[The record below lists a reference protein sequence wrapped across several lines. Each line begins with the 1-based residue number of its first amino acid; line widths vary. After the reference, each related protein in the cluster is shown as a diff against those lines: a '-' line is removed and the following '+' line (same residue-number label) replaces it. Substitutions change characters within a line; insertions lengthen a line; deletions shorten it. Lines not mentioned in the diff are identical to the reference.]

1 MKVTQKKV
9 TQNNF
14 AGLFEKLRIQVEDK
28 FPRLLIDKNPS
39 SLYGPCEYI
48 MQSGGKRLR
57 PLLVLL
63 SARAAGGQFK
73 QAFNAAA
80 AVELLHNFTL
90 VHDDIM
96 DNADKRRGRLTTHKK
111 YDLSTAILTGDN
123 LLAVAYLTLL
133 KDCRENDKSVL
144 SAFTQGVI
152 EVCEGQ
158 SLDKDFEIRKKV
170 SLEEY
175 LEMINKKTAAL
186 LEVCCSVGA
195 QIGRGSKEKVRAL
208 SSYGRNLG
216 IAFQIQDDL
225 LDITAREAE
234 FGKIIGG
241 DLVEGK
247 KTFLFIKALEKAK
260 GQDRTK
266 LLDVIKNKGIE
277 KSQVDEYRS
286 LYIKLG
292 ILEDTEKEIER
303 YTKLALRSL
312 KAIEDEEARK
322 ALEYLATSLIKRNK

>member
-1 MKVTQKKV
+1 MTVI
-9 TQNNF
+9 QNEF
-14 AGLFEKLRIQVEDK
+14 AVLYEKQRIKIEDK
-28 FPRLLIDKNPS
+28 ISRLLVGKKPE
-39 SLYGPCEYI
+39 SLYGPCAYI

-57 PLLVLL
+57 PLLVLF
-63 SARAAGGQFK
+63 SAKAAGGDFK
-73 QAFNAAA
+73 NAYNAAM

-144 SAFTQGVI
+144 AAFTQGVI

-158 SLDKDFEIRKKV
+158 SLDKDFEVRKDV
-170 SLEEY
+170 SLKEY

-195 QIGRGSKEKVRAL
+195 RIGGGNDDTVKAL
-208 SSYGRNLG
+208 SLFGRNLG
-216 IAFQIQDDL
+216 IAFQLQDDL
-225 LDITAREAE
+225 LDITAEEAE

-247 KTFLFIKALEKAK
+247 KTFLFIKALEKAGTK
-260 GQDRTK
+260 EKKK
-266 LLDVIKNKGIE
+266 LLEVIRNKGIQ
-277 KSQVDEYRS
+277 KSQVDEYRNIY
-286 LYIKLG
+286 LKLG
-292 ILEDTEKEIER
+292 ILEETENEIQR
-303 YTKLALRSL
+303 YTRLALKNL
-312 KAIEDEEARK
+312 KPVKDEKARG
-322 ALEYLATSLIKRNK
+322 ALEWLANSLIKRNK

>member
-1 MKVTQKKV
+1 MKVD
-9 TQNNF
+9 QNEF
-14 AGLFEKLRIQVEDK
+14 AGLYEKQRIKIEEK
-28 FPRLLIDKNPS
+28 ISRLLVNKKPG

-57 PLLVLL
+57 PLLVLF
-63 SARAAGGQFK
+63 SAKAAGGDFK
-73 QAFNAAA
+73 DAYNAAM

-123 LLAVAYLTLL
+123 LVAIAYLTLL

-144 SAFTQGVI
+144 AAFTQGII

-158 SLDKDFEIRKKV
+158 SLDKDFELRRDV
-170 SLEEY
+170 SLKEY

-186 LEVCCSVGA
+186 LEVCCSIGA
-195 QIGRGSKEKVRAL
+195 QIGGGSKEVVKAL
-208 SSYGRNLG
+208 SLFGRNLG

-225 LDITAREAE
+225 LDIMAEEAE

-247 KTFLFIKALEKAK
+247 KTFLFITALEKAK
-260 GQDRTK
+260 GKDKKK
-266 LLDVIKNKGIE
+266 LLDVIRNKGIR
-277 KSQVDEYRS
+277 KSEVEEYRNIYS
-286 LYIKLG
+286 KLG
-292 ILEDTEKEIER
+292 ILEETEKQIQR
-303 YTKLALRSL
+303 YTQIALKSL
-312 KAIEDEEARK
+312 KAVKDEKARG
-322 ALEYLATSLIKRNK
+322 ALEWLANSLINRNK

>member
-1 MKVTQKKV
+1 MKLN
-9 TQNNF
+9 QNEF
-14 AGLFEKLRIQVEDK
+14 AGLYEKQRIKIEDK
-28 FPRLLIDKNPS
+28 ISRLLLKRKPE
-39 SLYGPCEYI
+39 SLYAPCEYI

-57 PLLVLL
+57 PLLVLF
-63 SARAAGGQFK
+63 SARAAGGSFN
-73 QAFNAAA
+73 QAYNAAV

-144 SAFTQGVI
+144 AAFTQGVI

-158 SLDKDFEIRKKV
+158 SLDKDFEVRKDV
-170 SLEEY
+170 SLDEY

-195 QIGRGSKEKVRAL
+195 QIAGGDKKTVKAL
-208 SSYGRNLG
+208 SLYGRSLG
-216 IAFQIQDDL
+216 TAFQLQDDL
-225 LDITAREAE
+225 LDITAKETE

-247 KTFLFIKALEKAK
+247 KTFLFIKALEKAGGK
-260 GQDRTK
+260 DK
-266 LLDVIKNKGIE
+266 KMLLEVIKNKGIE
-277 KSQVDEYRS
+277 KKRVGEYKEIYSR
-286 LYIKLG
+286 LG
-292 ILEDTEKEIER
+292 VLQETQKEIEH
-303 YTKLALRSL
+303 YTQLALKSL
-312 KAIEDEEARK
+312 KAVKDEKARG
-322 ALEYLATSLIKRNK
+322 ALEWLAESLIKRNK

>member
-1 MKVTQKKV
+1 LKVL
-9 TQNNF
+9 QNEF
-14 AGLFEKLRIQVEDK
+14 AVLYEKQRLKIEDK
-28 FPRLLIDKNPS
+28 ISRVLINRKPE
-39 SLYGPCEYI
+39 SLYEPCSYI

-57 PLLVLL
+57 PLLVLF
-63 SARAAGGQFK
+63 SARACGGEFK
-73 QAFNAAA
+73 NAYNAAA

-96 DNADKRRGRLTTHKK
+96 DNADKRRGRVTTHKK

-144 SAFTQGVI
+144 ATFTQGVI

-158 SLDKDFEIRKKV
+158 SLDKDFEVRKNV
-170 SLEEY
+170 SLAEY

-195 QIGRGSKEKVRAL
+195 QIGGGSKDKIKAL
-208 SSYGRNLG
+208 SLFGRNLG
-216 IAFQIQDDL
+216 IAFQLQDDL
-225 LDITAREAE
+225 LDITAKEAE

-247 KTFLFIKALEKAK
+247 KTFLFIRALEKARGK
-260 GQDRTK
+260 DKTK
-266 LLDVIKNKGIE
+266 LLEVIKNKGIQ
-277 KSQVDEYRS
+277 KSQVGEYRDI
-286 LYIKLG
+286 YHRLG
-292 ILEDTEKEIER
+292 VLEETEGEIAR
-303 YTKLALRSL
+303 YTRLALKSL
-312 KAIEDEEARK
+312 KAVEDEKARG
-322 ALEYLATSLIKRNK
+322 ALEWLANSLINRNK